1 MASAAGGTSHRLNPG
16 FATIRSLDSNPAI
29 TSLLGYVPAEAKAG
43 IIPPR
48 RRELR
53 KVQATLSRDQST
65 VMIQLSRSIHITAAV
80 VALST
85 VVACS
90 GRSQTAASEPA
101 PPQPPAGAPAAQGP
115 GASDTADSPPWLLVD
130 SAGRVVT
137 LSLEVTAPAGAP
149 SALINGY
156 RAGEARIV
164 VPLGWTVKWD
174 WRSADSTAPH
184 SLVVMV
190 QREKIP
196 LEGGRPSFSN
206 AMTRMVTEGLRP
218 GQNDQ
223 TTFVADEAGWYWMLC
238 GVPGH
243 AIKGEWLE
251 LRLDSEARQPRVVVK
266 QKA

>member
-1 MASAAGGTSHRLNPG
+1 
-16 FATIRSLDSNPAI
+16 
-29 TSLLGYVPAEAKAG
+29 
-43 IIPPR
+43 
-48 RRELR
+48 
-53 KVQATLSRDQST
+53 
-65 VMIQLSRSIHITAAV
+65 MIQLPRSLHVPSAAL
-80 VALST
+80 ALSA

-90 GRSQTAASEPA
+90 GRNQTGASELAPAQSTAAA
-101 PPQPPAGAPAAQGP
+101 TTAQGSE
-115 GASDTADSPPWLLVD
+115 ASGTPDSPSWLVVD

-137 LSLEVTAPAGAP
+137 LTLEVTAPAGSS

-156 RAGEARIV
+156 RAGEVRIV

-174 WRSADSTAPH
+174 WHSADSTAPH

-196 LEGGRPSFSN
+196 LEGGRSSFSN
-206 AMTRMVTEGLRP
+206 AMTRMVTEGLRS
-218 GQNDQ
+218 GQSDQ

-251 LRLDSEARQPRVVVK
+251 LRVDPETKSPSVK
-266 QKA
+266 LKDKA

>member
-1 MASAAGGTSHRLNPG
+1 
-16 FATIRSLDSNPAI
+16 
-29 TSLLGYVPAEAKAG
+29 
-43 IIPPR
+43 
-48 RRELR
+48 
-53 KVQATLSRDQST
+53 
-65 VMIQLSRSIHITAAV
+65 MIQLSRSLHITAAAAAV
-80 VALST
+80 SSIIS
-85 VVACS
+85 CS
-90 GRSQTAASEPA
+90 GRSQTATSEPA
-101 PPQPPAGAPAAQGP
+101 PTQPPAAAPAAP
-115 GASDTADSPPWLLVD
+115 EPADSGASRSPSWLAVD
-130 SAGRVVT
+130 SAGRVVRLT
-137 LSLEVTAPAGAP
+137 LEVTAAAGEP

-164 VPLGWTVKWD
+164 VPLGWTIMWD

-218 GQNDQ
+218 GQSDR

-243 AIKGEWLE
+243 AINGEWLE
-251 LRLDSEARQPRVVVK
+251 LRVDPEARLPSVVLK
-266 QKA
+266 KKA

>member
-1 MASAAGGTSHRLNPG
+1 MFLPG
-16 FATIRSLDSNPAI
+16 
-29 TSLLGYVPAEAKAG
+29 
-43 IIPPR
+43 R
-48 RRELR
+48 RREPVR
-53 KVQATLSRDQST
+53 RRGASYDKVQTTQSWDQST
-65 VMIQLSRSIHITAAV
+65 AMIQLLRRLCIAA
-80 VALST
+80 AASSA
-85 VVACS
+85 VACS
-90 GRSQTAASEPA
+90 GRGRVAASEPA
-101 PPQPPAGAPAAQGP
+101 PVPPPAASPATQGP
-115 GASDTADSPPWLLVD
+115 EVSGTPGSPSWLVVD
-130 SAGRVVT
+130 SAGRTVKLT
-137 LSLEVTAPAGAP
+137 LEVTAPPGAP

-164 VPLGWTVKWD
+164 APLGWTVKWD

-206 AMTRMVTEGLRP
+206 AMSQMVTEGLRP
-218 GQNDQ
+218 GQSDQ

-251 LRLDSEARQPRVVVK
+251 LRVDPEARQPSVVVK
-266 QKA
+266 RQ

>member
-1 MASAAGGTSHRLNPG
+1 MIKLAH
-16 FATIRSLDSNPAI
+16 SLPI
-29 TSLLGYVPAEAKAG
+29 TV
-43 IIPPR
+43 
-48 RRELR
+48 
-53 KVQATLSRDQST
+53 
-65 VMIQLSRSIHITAAV
+65 TAAV
-80 VALST
+80 LSA

-90 GRSQTAASEPA
+90 GRSQVAASDPAPA
-101 PPQPPAGAPAAQGP
+101 PPPPAATLPSGPPADTTGAP
-115 GASDTADSPPWLLVD
+115 SWLAVD
-130 SAGRVVT
+130 STARVVT
-137 LSLEVTAPAGAP
+137 LTLEITAPPGAP

-164 VPLGWTVKWD
+164 VPFGWTVKWD

-206 AMTRMVTEGLRP
+206 AMTRMVVEGLRP
-218 GQNDQ
+218 GQSDQ

-238 GVPGH
+238 GVPSH

-251 LRLDSEARQPRVVVK
+251 LRVDPEAKQPGVVVK
-266 QKA
+266 KGVSGKR

>member
-1 MASAAGGTSHRLNPG
+1 
-16 FATIRSLDSNPAI
+16 
-29 TSLLGYVPAEAKAG
+29 
-43 IIPPR
+43 
-48 RRELR
+48 
-53 KVQATLSRDQST
+53 
-65 VMIQLSRSIHITAAV
+65 MIQLPRSLHITAAAA
-80 VALST
+80 ALSA

-90 GRSQTAASEPA
+90 GRGQTAASEPA
-101 PPQPPAGAPAAQGP
+101 PAQPPGAAPTAQEP
-115 GASDTADSPPWLLVD
+115 GASDTPGSPSWLVGD
-130 SAGRVVT
+130 SAGRVVMLT
-137 LSLEVTAPAGAP
+137 LEVTAPAGAP

-164 VPLGWTVKWD
+164 VPPGWTVKWD

-206 AMTRMVTEGLRP
+206 AMTRMVTAGLGP
-218 GQNDQ
+218 GQTDQ
-223 TTFVADEAGWYWMLC
+223 TTFLADEAGWYWMLC

-251 LRLDSEARQPRVVVK
+251 LRVDPDAKTAIVEIKKR
-266 QKA
+266 

>member
-1 MASAAGGTSHRLNPG
+1 
-16 FATIRSLDSNPAI
+16 
-29 TSLLGYVPAEAKAG
+29 
-43 IIPPR
+43 
-48 RRELR
+48 
-53 KVQATLSRDQST
+53 
-65 VMIQLSRSIHITAAV
+65 MIQLTRSLHVIAAMA
-80 VALST
+80 ALST

-90 GRSQTAASEPA
+90 GRSQAPPREPA
-101 PPQPPAGAPAAQGP
+101 PAEPSVAAPARQVP
-115 GASDTADSPPWLLVD
+115 EASSNPDSPSWLMVD
-130 SAGRVVT
+130 SAGRTVRLT
-137 LSLEVTAPAGAP
+137 LEVTASAGAP
-149 SALINGY
+149 SALIHGY

-251 LRLDSEARQPRVVVK
+251 LRIDPEAKLPSVVVRK
-266 QKA
+266 KA

>member
-1 MASAAGGTSHRLNPG
+1 
-16 FATIRSLDSNPAI
+16 
-29 TSLLGYVPAEAKAG
+29 
-43 IIPPR
+43 
-48 RRELR
+48 
-53 KVQATLSRDQST
+53 
-65 VMIQLSRSIHITAAV
+65 MIQLPPLLHVTAAAA
-80 VALST
+80 ALSS

-90 GRSQTAASEPA
+90 RRSQTAATQPA
-101 PPQPPAGAPAAQGP
+101 PAQPPAAAPVAQGP
-115 GASDTADSPPWLLVD
+115 GASDTPDSPPWLVVD
-130 SAGRVVT
+130 SAGRGVMVT
-137 LSLEVTAPAGAP
+137 LEVTAPAGAP

-174 WRSADSTAPH
+174 WRSVDSTAPH
-184 SLVVMV
+184 SLDVMV

-218 GQNDQ
+218 GQSDQ

-243 AIKGEWLE
+243 AINGEWLE
-251 LRLDSEARQPRVVVK
+251 LRVDPDAKTAIVQIKKREQ
-266 QKA
+266 